1 MLTEKNSYN
10 QTYDQT
16 YYNTQSLAKTFMS
29 KVFSWMFLALAVTA
43 FTAYVFAG
51 SPELMG
57 LMISETGGMSIL
69 GWVVMLAPLAF
80 VFFMSFK
87 FQTMS
92 KGTLTLLF
100 LAFSVLMGMSLSFI
114 LLAYTS
120 ASVFSTFVVTSGTF
134 GVMALL
140 GYTTKT
146 DLTKFGSILMM
157 GLIGIILASVVN
169 FFMHSGTM
177 EYIISIL
184 GVLIFTGL
192 TAYDVQKLKNIGM
205 AAGEYEGVQV
215 DKLTIMG
222 ALTLYLDFINLFLFL
237 LRFMGNRK

>member
-1 MLTEKNSYN
+1 MLTENNNYSQAYG
-10 QTYDQT
+10 QET
-16 YYNTQSLAKTFMS
+16 NTQTLAQTFMA
-29 KVFSWMFLALAVTA
+29 KVFSWMFVALAVTA
-43 FTAYVFAG
+43 FTAYTFAN
-51 SPELMG
+51 SPG
-57 LMISETGGMSIL
+57 LLGLLRTDTGLSIL

-80 VFFMSFK
+80 VFFLSAK
-87 FQTMS
+87 FQSLSRNTMV
-92 KGTLTLLF
+92 LVF
-100 LAFSVLMGMSLSFI
+100 LAFSVLMGMSLSFV

-120 ASVFSTFVVTSGTF
+120 ASVFSTFIVTSGTF
-134 GVMALL
+134 GLMAAV

-169 FFMHSGTM
+169 FFMQSGTM

-192 TAYDVQKLKNIGM
+192 TAYDVQKLKRIGM
-205 AAGEYEGVQV
+205 ASGEYMGETQE
-215 DKLTIMG
+215 KLAIMG

-237 LRFMGNRK
+237 LRFLGDRK

>member
-1 MLTEKNSYN
+1 MISNRNEF
-10 QTYDQT
+10 
-16 YYNTQSLAKTFMS
+16 TQSYSQDYGTQSIAQAFMA

-43 FTAYVFAG
+43 FTAYIFAG
-51 SPELMG
+51 SPSLMG

-69 GWVVMLAPLAF
+69 GWVVMLAPLGF
-80 VFFMSFK
+80 VFFLSAK
-87 FQTMS
+87 FQTLS
-92 KGTLTLLF
+92 KNSMILLF
-100 LAFSVLMGMSLSFI
+100 LAFSVLMGMSMSFV

-120 ASVFSTFVVTSGTF
+120 ASVFSTFIVTSGTF
-134 GVMALL
+134 GLMALV

-192 TAYDVQKLKNIGM
+192 TAYDVQKLKRIGM
-205 AAGEYEGVQV
+205 ASGEFHGTEIE
-215 DKLTIMG
+215 KLSIMG

-237 LRFMGNRK
+237 LRFMGNRR